1 MGKKRSGAGLTGPQQ
16 AAKFLGVSVLS
27 GVVLAGIAIPGAG
40 ALGLAAKGTVEG
52 FDEIP
57 ANLKTPPLSQ
67 RTTILDAE
75 GGLIATVYSR
85 DRQVVPLTAMS
96 PYMQKAIVAIED
108 SRFYEHGAVDLK
120 GILRAVNRN
129 AQEGGAAQGA
139 STLTQQYVKN
149 VFVEEA
155 GDDETKVR
163 EAQEKSLGRKIR
175 ELKYSIQVEEELGKK
190 KILENYL
197 NITYFG
203 QGAYGIESASQRYFS
218 KPAKDLTL
226 EESAL
231 LAGLVQSPSRYDPV
245 NDSQEAMK
253 RRNVVLQRMADV
265 KDISQ
270 AEADEAKAKP
280 VTLKVTRPKN
290 GCITAVKGAGF
301 FCDYVRATF
310 LNDTVFGKTREE
322 RAKVWNQGGLTIR
335 TTLDP
340 QSQEAANASIKDHVN
355 EDDSIATAVTMVQP
369 GTGKVLA
376 MGQSKPYGFGKNETQ
391 INYSVDKRMGGSN
404 FGFQVGST
412 FKPFI
417 AAAAIE
423 QGMEPTKVY
432 SAPNKM
438 EYPSPV
444 SRCSGPAWQN
454 LPLGNGKLQTAQN
467 ETRDEVGPYALRT
480 AMEKSI
486 NTYFVQMISD
496 IGICPVTEMTQKLGV
511 VPASGVK
518 LPEEPSIALGSAE
531 MSPLTMANAY
541 AAFANRGV
549 YCTPVALESITD
561 SHGKALAVPKT
572 KCDRA
577 MAQDT
582 ADTINQL
589 LRGVVDSGT
598 GERAASPTATTRARP
613 VPPTTATTPGS
624 WATPR
629 TCPARSGSAPA
640 VRRRSRWRTSPS
652 AGSTTRRSSAAAC
665 PARSG
670 RTRSRARSPA
680 ARPRTSSG
688 PASRSPRSG
697 AAVRAP
703 EPVTG
708 TAPAA
713 APAAGAPP
721 PRRPPPRAS
730 RTSPASPAATTSPA
744 AVRPPE
750 APRPAARARAARSR
764 RSRWSRSPRSRW
776 SRARRAAP
784 VAARPRNGAGTEEEG
799 RAPAGSPAGALP
811 FLHVSPYLR
820 AGPYESCF
828 LTAAATRPPSARP
841 ATFGFTIFMTA
852 PMARGPSAPAALASS
867 TACATIAASS
877 SSPSCLGR

>member
-1 MGKKRSGAGLTGPQQ
+1 MGKKRSGGGLTGPQQ

-85 DRQVVPLTAMS
+85 DRQVVPLTAIS

-155 GDDETKVR
+155 GDDESKVR

-203 QGAYGIESASQRYFS
+203 QQAYGIESAAQRYFS

-231 LAGLVQSPSRYDPV
+231 LAGVVQSPSRFDPV
-245 NDSQEAMK
+245 NDAQEATK
-253 RRNVVLQRMADV
+253 RRNVVLQRMADM

-270 AEADEAKAKP
+270 AEADEAKKKP
-280 VTLKVTRPKN
+280 VVLKVTRPKN

-301 FCDYVRATF
+301 FCDYVRNTF
-310 LNDTVFGKTREE
+310 LSDPVFGKTREE
-322 RAKVWNQGGLTIR
+322 RAKIWNQGGLTVR

-340 QSQEAANASIKDHVN
+340 QSQDAANASIKDHVN

-369 GTGKVLA
+369 GTGRVLA

-423 QGMEPTKVY
+423 RGMEPTKVY

-438 EYPSPV
+438 DYPSPV
-444 SRCSGPAWQN
+444 SRCDGSNWQN
-454 LPLGNGKLQTAQN
+454 LPLANGKLQTAEN
-467 ETRDEVGPYALRT
+467 ETPDEQGPYALKT

-496 IGICPVTEMTQKLGV
+496 IGLCPVTEMTQKLGV

-541 AAFANRGV
+541 ATFANRGV
-549 YCTPVALESITD
+549 YCTPIALESITD
-561 SHGKALAVPKT
+561 AHGKALAVPKT

-577 MAQDT
+577 MSQDT
-582 ADTINQL
+582 ADTINTL

-598 GERAASPTATTRARP
+598 GERAGLTDRDNAGKTGTTDGRYNAWFVGYTPNLSGAVWVGSGGAKKITMEDITIGGTYYPKVFGGGLPGPIWKDAVSGSLSGREAP
-613 VPPTTATTPGS
+613 GFVTVNIPEPSVPGGGGGNGTGGNNGGRNNTPSPPTTPRKPGKPGKPGGDNKPGDNRPGGTTAGATGGLLGGATGGATDPFPG
-624 WATPR
+624 AN
-629 TCPARSGSAPA
+629 
-640 VRRRSRWRTSPS
+640 
-652 AGSTTRRSSAAAC
+652 AGLV
-665 PARSG
+665 G
-670 RTRSRARSPA
+670 
-680 ARPRTSSG
+680 G
-688 PASRSPRSG
+688 
-697 AAVRAP
+697 P
-703 EPVTG
+703 EPQ
-708 TAPAA
+708 
-713 APAAGAPP
+713 
-721 PRRPPPRAS
+721 
-730 RTSPASPAATTSPA
+730 
-744 AVRPPE
+744 
-750 APRPAARARAARSR
+750 
-764 RSRWSRSPRSRW
+764 
-776 SRARRAAP
+776 
-784 VAARPRNGAGTEEEG
+784 
-799 RAPAGSPAGALP
+799 
-811 FLHVSPYLR
+811 
-820 AGPYESCF
+820 
-828 LTAAATRPPSARP
+828 
-841 ATFGFTIFMTA
+841 
-852 PMARGPSAPAALASS
+852 
-867 TACATIAASS
+867 
-877 SSPSCLGR
+877 